1 MNKSFEIDSV
11 KNNTTTK
18 NVDLIKHIAHD
29 LITKY
34 IPKENDMIVNN
45 TICHN
50 WMR

>member
-18 NVDLIKHIAHD
+18 NVDLIKNISRD
-29 LITKY
+29 LITRY

>member
-18 NVDLIKHIAHD
+18 NVDLIKHITHD

-34 IPKENDMIVNN
+34 IPKENDMIEIIQSVI
-45 TICHN
+45 TG
-50 WMR
+50 

>member
-1 MNKSFEIDSV
+1 MNKSFEIDSI
-11 KNNTTTK
+11 KNNTTSK
-18 NVDLIKHIAHD
+18 NVEVIKNITRY

>member
-1 MNKSFEIDSV
+1 MNKSFEIDSI
-11 KNNTTTK
+11 KNNTTSK
-18 NVDLIKHIAHD
+18 NVKVIKNITRD

-34 IPKENDMIVNN
+34 IPNENDMIVNN